1 MQRKTLSDY
10 KNDTTERGLKE
21 AKKKSVQEAEKPNKG
36 LKDIKPKGNL
46 RVKKGKSKAKTKAL
60 RDISKSELD
69 TKKLDDDFDQ
79 FIKQLEEIDTRLPT
93 KGFGKKNKKK
103 KRTRRIQDHKKF
115 LSSTTSE
122 KKRFGSQKES
132 RCNPSKNENFWNKN

>member
-1 MQRKTLSDY
+1 M
-10 KNDTTERGLKE
+10 
-21 AKKKSVQEAEKPNKG
+21 
-36 LKDIKPKGNL
+36 
-46 RVKKGKSKAKTKAL
+46 RVKKGKSKAKTKAS

-122 KKRFGSQKES
+122 KNALGHKKKADAIPAKTKIFGIKISFTTES
-132 RCNPSKNENFWNKN
+132 SLYALSLRKFTNHG

>member
-1 MQRKTLSDY
+1 M
-10 KNDTTERGLKE
+10 
-21 AKKKSVQEAEKPNKG
+21 
-36 LKDIKPKGNL
+36 